1 MQKFITKTS
10 ALFSVLAAAFLL
22 VWCWTPSWTPETAD
36 TNTDTDTQIAVQNDS
51 TWTAQQDTDTTTSGS
66 AYTESQEEVNKSIEE
81 KTAEINSANAETKP
95 SENYQVYS
103 EEKFDAALKAGK
115 NVALFFYS
123 ASSDISTR
131 VDKDLANNS
140 TLIGEDNIV
149 FRVDFDENADLKDK
163 YEVKKENTTVY
174 LNSDTSIKKT
184 DKNAV
189 GVTQVISGF

>member
-1 MQKFITKTS
+1 M
-10 ALFSVLAAAFLL
+10 L

-51 TWTAQQDTDTTTSGS
+51 AWAAQQETGTDTNTSGS
-66 AYTESQEEVNKSIEE
+66 AYTESQEDVNKSIEE
-81 KTAEINSANAETKP
+81 KAAEINSANAETKP

-103 EEKFDAALKAGK
+103 EEKFDASLKAGK

-149 FRVDFDENADLKDK
+149 FRVDFDENTDLKEK
-163 YEVKKENTTVY
+163 YEVQKENTTVY